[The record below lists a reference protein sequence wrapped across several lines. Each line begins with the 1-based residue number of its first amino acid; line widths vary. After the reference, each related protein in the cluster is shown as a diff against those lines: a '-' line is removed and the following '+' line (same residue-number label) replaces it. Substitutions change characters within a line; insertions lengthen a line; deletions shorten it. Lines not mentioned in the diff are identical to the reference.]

1 MAMMPRRITVVRHG
15 ESESNVASRA
25 FWKGEK
31 VPNEEA
37 LMACHTSERR
47 LTKRGVTQARVAGA
61 WLRSLYSFESP
72 PGVFYVS
79 SYVRAMET
87 AANLGLSGAWR
98 QDMRIM
104 ERNWGNM
111 DQLTYEERSRR
122 FKEAVAKR
130 EEWAFFWR
138 PGDGE
143 TLQDVF
149 VRVKDLLATLHREHS
164 DKHVVLVTHG
174 ETMWVLRMLLEYWS
188 PHRLKEEMLR
198 DDSQT
203 HIHNCRIIEYV
214 RDEDERHLSRV
225 RFIDAENP
233 HDPTRNRDWEPIVRP
248 ILSDNE
254 LLDYVNQYP
263 HYLTEFTGN

>member
-1 MAMMPRRITVVRHG
+1 MMPRHITIVRHG

-25 FWKGEK
+25 FWNGEK

-47 LTKRGVTQARVAGA
+47 LTPRGVEQAKKAGL
-61 WLRSLYSFESP
+61 WLRQNHPFESNLP
-72 PGVFYVS
+72 FAYYVS

-87 AANLGLSGAWR
+87 AAHLGLKGEWR

-111 DQLTYEERSRR
+111 DQLTYEERNLR

-143 TLQDVF
+143 TLQGVF
-149 VRVKDLLATLHREHS
+149 LRVKDLLATLHREHS

-174 ETMWVLRMLLEYWS
+174 ETMLVLRMLLEYWT
-188 PHRLKEEMLR
+188 PHRLKQEMLN
-198 DDSQT
+198 DDPQT
-203 HIHNCRIIEYV
+203 HIHNCRIIEYA
-214 RDEDERHLSRV
+214 RSEDDTHLTGV

-233 HDPTRNRDWEPIVRP
+233 HDPKRNRGWKPIVKP
-248 ILSDNE
+248 ILSDGE
-254 LLDYVNQYP
+254 LLDYVGQYP
-263 HYLTEFTGN
+263 HFLTEFTGE